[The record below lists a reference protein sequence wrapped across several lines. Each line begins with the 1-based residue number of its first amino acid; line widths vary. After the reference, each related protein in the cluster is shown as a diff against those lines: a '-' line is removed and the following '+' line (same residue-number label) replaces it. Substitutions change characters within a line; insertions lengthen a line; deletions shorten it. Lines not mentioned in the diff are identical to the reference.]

1 MIVLFLILFIRLDK
15 RHGAERGAGNDG
27 PAERSVGIMFCTLLA
42 INSCFFCS
50 VFCSSLINP
59 FHSVSFWSRSYS
71 FLSAWRLFRLFR
83 SHCGA
88 TSINHIVHMFVS
100 FCGAP
105 RGVDE
110 LPNVSCGFFVGDFV
124 YRQRTAM
131 QGGAASLQQRKWA
144 FACFVQEASGP
155 FHRLSLIFYLKFCPQ
170 VALLLAPSVLPYLA
184 PDWLCLPPAWLRP
197 FSFPPVSLSFS
208 LFFFFI

>member
-1 MIVLFLILFIRLDK
+1 MQATMGQRSGLWASCFVRFSPSIR
-15 RHGAERGAGNDG
+15 
-27 PAERSVGIMFCTLLA
+27 V
-42 INSCFFCS
+42 FFCS
-50 VFCSSLINP
+50 GFCSSLINP

-170 VALLLAPSVLPYLA
+170 VALLLAPSVLPCLA
-184 PDWLCLPPAWLRP
+184 PDWLMPSSSLAAAFFL
-197 FSFPPVSLSFS
+197 SPVSLSFS
-208 LFFFFI
+208 LSLSFLFI